1 MEHKRLDQLR
11 SVADV
16 QKDKPTRTL
25 SRQERID
32 RWIHLLERDPHRRLT
47 ALDEIE
53 YKPAA
58 ERALVRAD
66 NSPISVALA
75 DPMLRSEGLEGDRL
89 GDALNFFEMTEHQAH
104 HALCSC
110 LGGRTMDAAAFAQRL
125 RGATGGFRVMSGAWV
140 AFGLA
145 IALPSLLFLF
155 E

>member
-1 MEHKRLDQLR
+1 MEHKPLDQLR
-11 SVADV
+11 GVADV
-16 QKDKPTRTL
+16 QTDKPVRCL
-25 SRQERID
+25 SRQERLD
-32 RWIHLLERDPHRRLT
+32 RWVELLEREPHRRLT

-58 ERALVRAD
+58 ERVLVRAD

-75 DPMLRSEGLEGDRL
+75 DPILRADGLEGDHL
-89 GDALNFFEMTEHQAH
+89 GDALKFFEMSEHQAH

-110 LGGRTMDAAAFAQRL
+110 LGGRTMDAAAFAQRI
-125 RGATGGFRVMSGAWV
+125 RGATSGLRSVSGAWV

-145 IALPSLLFLF
+145 IALPTLVYMF